1 MAAAVGGDGGG
12 HKKSKKKK
20 KGKKHST
27 TIDMTPMVDL
37 GFLLLTFFVLTTTMS
52 TPKSMP
58 IALPEKLDKD
68 KPEEK
73 VDQLPESQ
81 VLHILLGPEDKIYL
95 YQGVAKDTDEPIDL
109 KTTNYGKDGI
119 RKRLL
124 EYRGTIEAQHGKGN
138 SVFLIKAMEAS
149 RYKNLVDML
158 DEMNII
164 QQKKYALVDISPE
177 EVELLAGGSDAGSA
191 TASK

>member
-12 HKKSKKKK
+12 HKKGKKKK

-27 TIDMTPMVDL
+27 NIDMTPMVDL

-58 IALPEKLDKD
+58 IALPEKLNE
-68 KPEEK
+68 EEK
-73 VDQLPESQ
+73 EKETDKIAESK

-95 YQGVAKDTDEPIDL
+95 YQGVAADKEEVVDI

-124 EYRGTIEAQHGKGN
+124 EYRGTIEAQHGKGE
-138 SVFLIKAMEAS
+138 SIFLIKAMETS

-177 EVELLAGGSDAGSA
+177 EVDLIGGGSEASTA
-191 TASK
+191 TASR